1 MGKEINE
8 FFGSIEAGFR
18 ARTVLTVAALVVA
31 AAVCVGAVVTVRN
44 FMEAQSSTVYVLDQG
59 QPLMAVRE
67 DASMTLEA
75 RAYQHVRIF
84 HTVFFSLVPDK
95 NAIEY
100 NIEQALLMADK
111 SAYNYYT
118 TMSERGY
125 YERLV
130 AENVMQQV
138 VIDSVVVNTAT
149 YPYQASCYGKVYA
162 VRAQEMQAY
171 DMETSCSLV
180 TVPFTPEHPTGL
192 LMERFKMVR
201 WDDLGSRERRQ

>member
-8 FFGSIEAGFR
+8 YFGSIEAGFR
-18 ARTVLTVAALVVA
+18 ARTVLTVAALLIA
-31 AAVCVGAVVTVRN
+31 AAVCIGAVVVVRG
-44 FMEAQSSTVYVLDQG
+44 FMEEQSSMVYVLDQG
-59 QPLMAVRE
+59 QPLMALRE
-67 DASMTLEA
+67 DASMTLES
-75 RAYQHVRIF
+75 RAYQHVRLF
-84 HTVFFSLVPDK
+84 HTAFFSLVPDK
-95 NAIEY
+95 KAIEY

-138 VIDSVVVNTAT
+138 VIDSVLVNTSV
-149 YPYQASCYGKVYA
+149 YPYQAACFGKVYA
-162 VRAQEMQAY
+162 VRADEMQAY
-171 DMETSCSLV
+171 DMETSCSLI

-192 LMERFKMVR
+192 LLERFRMIR
-201 WDDLGSRERRQ
+201 WDDLGSRDRRY

>member
-1 MGKEINE
+1 MGKEIKE
-8 FFGSIEAGFR
+8 YFRSIEAGFR

-31 AAVCVGAVVTVRN
+31 AVISISAVLSSRS
-44 FMEAQSSTVYVLDQG
+44 FMEAQSGQVYVIDQG
-59 QPLMAVRE
+59 QPLLALRE

-75 RAYQHVRIF
+75 RAYQHVRLF

-130 AENVMQQV
+130 AENVMQQF
-138 VIDSVVVNTAT
+138 VIDSVVVNTAVN
-149 YPYQASCYGKVYA
+149 PYQAACFGKVYA
-162 VRAQEMQAY
+162 VRADEMQAY
-171 DMETSCSLV
+171 DVETSCSLV
-180 TVPFTPEHPTGL
+180 DVPFTPDHPTGL
-192 LMERFKMVR
+192 LLERFRMVR
-201 WDDLGSRERRQ
+201 WDDLGSRERR